1 MATLIYIAD
10 PMCSWCYGFGP
21 EITALHQGLPEV
33 PVELVVGGL
42 RAHQKTPITAEQRDT
57 IAAHWEKV
65 HATTGLPFSD
75 ALLSQEDFVYDTE
88 PACRAV
94 VAARLLAPHTSLAVL
109 HAIQQAF
116 YAEGRD
122 VTQGDVL
129 AQVCAAA
136 MSAAGH
142 AIEASEFE
150 HIWASDAALAATA
163 ADFALTKKWEVV
175 GFPTVVLERD
185 RALDL
190 VASGFTR
197 MPELVDRLQALVDQQ
212 AVG

>member
-1 MATLIYIAD
+1 MATIIYIAD

-33 PVELVVGGL
+33 PVELIMGGL
-42 RAHQKTPITAEQRDT
+42 RAHQKKPITAEQRNT
-57 IAAHWEKV
+57 IRSHWQQV
-65 HATTGLPFSD
+65 HAASGLPFSD
-75 ALLSQEDFVYDTE
+75 VVLSQENFVYDTE

-94 VAARLLAPHTSLAVL
+94 VAARQLAPQTSLAVL

-116 YAEGRD
+116 YAEGQD
-122 VTQGDVL
+122 VTKGSVL

-136 MSAAGH
+136 MTAVGH
-142 AIEASEFE
+142 TIDADEFE
-150 HIWASDAALAATA
+150 RAWTSDAALDATA
-163 ADFALTKKWEVV
+163 ADFALTKKWGVT

-197 MPELVDRLQALVDQQ
+197 MPELVDKLQALVDQQ